1 MAISRRFFHPKSPR
15 SREFQLAKMMMV
27 LVLVFLILN
36 TPRLLLGLLEVTQL
50 SKVEHCYQHDQDFH
64 IRKETFLLDFI
75 ARFLV
80 IINSSINF
88 LSYCLAGS
96 EFRKQLQSFFVGK
109 MTSTNTG
116 NEEVSVMTNGTLLS
130 RKAR

>member
-50 SKVEHCYQHDQDFH
+50 SKVEHCYQHDRDFH

-96 EFRKQLQSFFVGK
+96 EFRKQLQSFFMGK